1 MSMTNYQKPPAY
13 SPSTMSNM
21 HQFYTPSSM
30 LSAPP
35 YSKEE
40 IAMLRFNEHMKKPA
54 LASSPS
60 VSSPESLNSE
70 SSIDIGDKMSSF
82 LKHGEVMLSKTQ
94 LEQRSASNKD
104 IFPGIPFAGYP
115 LMPGFLP
122 ATSHFLFQ
130 SYQNALHEQNH
141 HFLRQHIHQDLLKTS
156 AYPEVYRENHKNVEA
171 DVDVEDHEEKP
182 FERGFKRKS
191 PSEIEDLVVAKIPK
205 RSRSAQR
212 VKENQ
217 DENDN
222 DVEIGESD
230 DVLTPPSTPSS
241 PNIDT
246 FENNPIDLSVK
257 AENNAKPDF
266 GFDNKSK
273 NQSVQDFVLSHFG
286 RTLRDHNGSDD
297 KHQLSDLNAPHAT
310 SSERERRIQLDNKL
324 AVVDS
329 SLSRIELVAPLDLT
343 SKV

>member
-1 MSMTNYQKPPAY
+1 MNMANYQKPPAY
-13 SPSTMSNM
+13 SPGAMNNM
-21 HQFYTPSSM
+21 HPFYSSGGM
-30 LSAPP
+30 LSVPP

-40 IAMLRFNEHMKKPA
+40 IAMLRFNDHMKKPA

-70 SSIDIGDKMSSF
+70 SSIDIGDKMNSF
-82 LKHGEVMLSKTQ
+82 LKHGDAMLSKPQ
-94 LEQRSASNKD
+94 LEQRSTSNKD
-104 IFPGIPFAGYP
+104 MFPSIPFAGYP
-115 LMPGFLP
+115 LIPGFLP
-122 ATSHFLFQ
+122 SHFLFQ
-130 SYQNALHEQNH
+130 SYQNALHDQNH

-156 AYPEVYRENHKNVEA
+156 GYPEVFRDQLKNVEA
-171 DVDVEDHEEKP
+171 HVDVEDHEEKP

-191 PSEIEDLVVAKIPK
+191 PSDLESPVIAKIPK
-205 RSRSAQR
+205 RSRSSQR
-212 VKENQ
+212 VKENH

-222 DVEIGESD
+222 VEIGESD

-266 GFDNKSK
+266 GFDTKSK

-286 RTLRDHNGSDD
+286 RTLRDHNASED